1 MNGAFNVYYDSAI
14 SRGQHSLAYCV
25 IPVHAEYYDY
35 TQRHS
40 TWASHET
47 SHIPTLEILHLSLT
61 LECLENLKIC
71 QIVSLMSWLQNYA
84 VKDRREGG
92 CDTLW
97 QHVTRSRMSQLG
109 WLAWDSRRQNK
120 TVYDEI
126 ISTVPIRL
134 IRALNTLWGQPGCVV
149 CIIRHF
155 HGKIAKKKKRDNFF
169 KTIFHHDPE
178 HLGQVWVVCM
188 QFRHSRAGLHT
199 QNGVKRTTTARNM
212 ASNMNG
218 PCFEAKSATLTTGPY
233 LRTSISPQQ
242 HNIFEYLKVDACI
255 VGQAL
260 SLRIKG

>member
-1 MNGAFNVYYDSAI
+1 MDVTLSD
-14 SRGQHSLAYCV
+14 
-25 IPVHAEYYDY
+25 
-35 TQRHS
+35 S
-40 TWASHET
+40 TWLD
-47 SHIPTLEILHLSLT
+47 LEWV
-61 LECLENLKIC
+61 NL
-71 QIVSLMSWLQNYA
+71 
-84 VKDRREGG
+84 DG
-92 CDTLW
+92 
-97 QHVTRSRMSQLG
+97 
-109 WLAWDSRRQNK
+109 LAWDCRRQNK

-134 IRALNTLWGQPGCVV
+134 IRALNTYSMRTTRV
-149 CIIRHF
+149 CGMHYTTFSWKNR
-155 HGKIAKKKKRDNFF
+155 KKKKRDNFF

-212 ASNMNG
+212 ASNVNG